1 MKKIF
6 MSIIAC
12 VVSLS
17 AATNEEI
24 LSLYDS
30 AKADGVKVEIE
41 SRKTLPED
49 SGIDLVVVK
58 FTKGDQ
64 SQRDIVFTKDSFIYP
79 DILDLKKQISY
90 KNFYSFELLKSSI
103 ASVYKQEK
111 SENILKIGNDKN
123 KDTMVVFTDPDCPY
137 CKMEVNAL
145 DETLKNYNI
154 EMIFTSI
161 HGDLAI
167 EKAALIL
174 QKSKGKSDKEKIEIA
189 KKYYTQD
196 AKVDGKVDGKVFDSI
211 KTGAKKYFDAGLTS
225 VPTKILKSEM
235 K

>member
-41 SRKTLPED
+41 SRKALPED

-58 FTKGDQ
+58 FTKDDQ
-64 SQRDIVFTKDSFIYP
+64 SQKDIVFTKGNFIYP
-79 DILDLKKQISY
+79 DILDIKKQMSY
-90 KNFYSFELLKSSI
+90 KNFYSFEMLKSSI
-103 ASVYKQEK
+103 ANVYKQEK
-111 SENILKIGNDKN
+111 PENILKIGNDKN
-123 KDTMVVFTDPDCPY
+123 KDTMVVFTDPECPY
-137 CKMEVNAL
+137 CRMEVNAL
-145 DETLKNYNI
+145 DETLKNYNV
-154 EMIFTSI
+154 EMIFTSV
-161 HGDLAI
+161 HGDLAV

-174 QKSKGKSDKEKIEIA
+174 QKSKRKSDKEKIEITR
-189 KKYYTQD
+189 KYYAQD
-196 AKVDGKVDGKVFDSI
+196 AKVDGKVDGKIFDSI
-211 KTGAKKYFDAGLTS
+211 KASSKKYFDAGLTS